1 MSVRHSS
8 CSGGRSTIGADLAAH
23 AGRMVDEMRSVI
35 ALSACVA
42 ALATG
47 CGGNSKH
54 DVSANGARLTVPRGW
69 QRVPPAASSV
79 TDPQTLLVVGTTGAR
94 GKRSRCDQ
102 AAYAVPPEGA
112 VVLVLRWSSVE
123 AAGGAPPPGRA
134 PLGQLVSVRK
144 PTFECFAG
152 RGAAAD
158 VLLEGKRYQVG
169 VLVGD
174 RATKARVQD
183 ALAVARSFE
192 PR

>member
-1 MSVRHSS
+1 
-8 CSGGRSTIGADLAAH
+8 
-23 AGRMVDEMRSVI
+23 
-35 ALSACVA
+35 
-42 ALATG
+42 
-47 CGGNSKH
+47 
-54 DVSANGARLTVPRGW
+54 
-69 QRVPPAASSV
+69 V
-79 TDPQTLLVVGTTGAR
+79 TDPRTLLVVGTAGAR

-102 AAYAVPPEGA
+102 AAYDVPASGA
-112 VVLVLRWSSVE
+112 VVLVLGWSSAE

-144 PTFECFAG
+144 PVFECFSG

-158 VLLEGKRYQVG
+158 VLLAGKRYQVG